1 MEESNIETSIAWFF
15 FLDEKNY
22 IKPNSATKSHHKGA
36 NYTQGRWTSAY
47 PALPNNKTGGKAKQK
62 QETTQL

>member
-1 MEESNIETSIAWFF
+1 MK
-15 FLDEKNY
+15 KNF